1 MTEMTDEKR
10 KEKKTEAINISVQTR
25 RADQKRIASFLLLE
39 IKERNQYSS
48 WRHNLRTIPKK
59 AQLCISPKQQ
69 TSNSKIKHQLKL
81 YRAQTN
87 DN

>member
-10 KEKKTEAINISVQTR
+10 KEKKTPNQKGRPKKNRVISPSR
-25 RADQKRIASFLLLE
+25 DQRTQSVFILE
-39 IKERNQYSS
+39 TQLENYSQ
-48 WRHNLRTIPKK
+48 K